1 MLSLVAGLAGG
12 AIHALSGPDHLA
24 AVAPL
29 SLGNRRSGLL
39 AGLDWGM
46 GHGAGVILI
55 GTIALLARDTLS
67 IHLVSGWSEFGVGF
81 LLIALGA
88 WAGWKGYQ
96 AWRSRGADEH
106 DHQHHH
112 RKRGATFGVG
122 ALHGS
127 AGASHLIGILPA
139 TGLSTLS
146 AAGYLASYF
155 LGATLAM
162 MVIGSVAGELAQRG
176 GWKLRPLLMLGAATV
191 ACLVGAGWI
200 VSSWPT

>member
-29 SLGNRRSGLL
+29 SLGDRRSGLL

-55 GTIALLARDTLS
+55 GAVALIARDALS

-81 LLIALGA
+81 LLLALGA
-88 WAGWKGYQ
+88 WAGWKGYR
-96 AWRSRGADEH
+96 AWRSRGAELH
-106 DHQHHH
+106 RHEH

-139 TGLSTLS
+139 TGLSTVG
-146 AAGYLASYF
+146 AASYLVAYF

-162 MVIGSVAGELAQRG
+162 MLIGSVAGELAQRG
-176 GWKLRPLLMLGAATV
+176 GWKLRPLLMFAASAV
-191 ACLVGAGWI
+191 ACVVGVGWI
-200 VSSWPT
+200 VSSWPA

>member
-55 GTIALLARDTLS
+55 GGLALLARDTLS

-81 LLIALGA
+81 LLLALGA

-96 AWRSRGADEH
+96 AWRSRGAELH
-106 DHQHHH
+106 SHQH

-139 TGLSTLS
+139 TGLSTVG
-146 AAGYLASYF
+146 AASYLLAYF

-162 MVIGSVAGELAQRG
+162 MLIGSVAGELAQRG
-176 GWKLRPLLMLGAATV
+176 GWKLRPLLMFAAAAV
-191 ACLVGAGWI
+191 ACVVGVGWI
-200 VSSWPT
+200 VSSWPA

>member
-29 SLGNRRSGLL
+29 SLGDRRTGLL

-55 GTIALLARDTLS
+55 GALALVARDTLS
-67 IHLVSGWSEFGVGF
+67 IHLVSGWSELGVGF

-96 AWRSRGADEH
+96 AWRDRGAATPA
-106 DHQHHH
+106 HHH

-146 AAGYLASYF
+146 AVSYLAAYF
-155 LGATLAM
+155 LGATLSM
-162 MVIGSVAGELAQRG
+162 MVIGSVAGELAHRG
-176 GWKLRPLLMLGAATV
+176 GWKLRPMLMFGAAAV
-191 ACLVGAGWI
+191 ACLVGMGWI
-200 VSSWPT
+200 VSSWPA